1 MPLSTKLNRTLRA
14 EEEDTDDEE
23 YYEVTD
29 RSSPSVIETGDG
41 ADIISSGSE
50 DEQGGAAQEG
60 EDQSDE
66 SDEDQYEARLSK
78 VSFGAL
84 AKAQESLSKE
94 QSSRKRKRDDG
105 TSTSQED
112 KLQAL
117 RERLRALKAEKLAAV
132 PTKSS
137 KKPKTSTKTSAK
149 TSTKA
154 KPTQDEDDEDEDQAS
169 DGDSSDSGGAP
180 FARSSKHAP
189 RVQSSKRAVT
199 RRRTAVEVK
208 KPVFRDPRFDQLSGI
223 GPNENTLK
231 NRYSFLDDYRASEM
245 ADLRATIKKTKNEA
259 EKAQLKRQ
267 LLSMESQQK
276 AKEAKDKQQEVVQR
290 HKKQEKELIKEGK
303 QPFYLKKAEQKKLAL
318 IDRFQNMKS
327 KQRAHVIERRRKK
340 TTAKER
346 KNIPADRRAA

>member
-1 MPLSTKLNRTLRA
+1 MPLEKKLNRTLRA
-14 EEEDTDDEE
+14 AEEDTDSED

-29 RSSPSVIETGDG
+29 RSSPSVIDTGEG
-41 ADIISSGSE
+41 ADIISSESE
-50 DEQGGAAQEG
+50 E
-60 EDQSDE
+60 EDGDNASGTD
-66 SDEDQYEARLSK
+66 DDQYEAQLSK

-94 QSSRKRKRDDG
+94 QAASRKRKRGDG
-105 TSTSQED
+105 TSASQED

-117 RERLRALKAEKLAAV
+117 RERLRALKAEKLAAM
-132 PTKSS
+132 PAQKPS
-137 KKPKTSTKTSAK
+137 KKAK
-149 TSTKA
+149 TTTTIKA
-154 KPTQDEDDEDEDQAS
+154 RPALKNRDDEDDED
-169 DGDSSDSGGAP
+169 DGDEAADDDEDEDSENDRNP
-180 FARSSKHAP
+180 FARANKNAP
-189 RVQSSKRAVT
+189 RVQTSKRAVT
-199 RRRTAVEVK
+199 RRRTAIEVK

-223 GPNENTLK
+223 GPNEITLK
-231 NRYSFLDDYRASEM
+231 NRYSFLDEYRASEM
-245 ADLRATIKKTKNEA
+245 ADLRTQIKKSKNEA

-276 AKEAKDKQQEVVQR
+276 AREAKDKQQEIVQK
-290 HKKQEKELIKEGK
+290 HKKQEKELIKQGK